1 MQFWYFGKWVTG
13 SYTKTENVGVEF
25 RKCFNIRIYFSWNS
39 QHMKSTRLTAP
50 SSKGKN
56 SSKNHANPIASSLS
70 FLLTSNT
77 KCCMQFL
84 SKNKITLKM
93 ISVLKY
99 LLFTSLYHLFTSVL
113 QTWALTLSLFCW
125 LTHSWMNFLKILGHC
140 FKLNFSN

>member
-1 MQFWYFGKWVTG
+1 
-13 SYTKTENVGVEF
+13 
-25 RKCFNIRIYFSWNS
+25 
-39 QHMKSTRLTAP
+39 MKSTRLIAP

-56 SSKNHANPIASSLS
+56 SSKNYANPIASSLS

-77 KCCMQFL
+77 KCCMQSL

-113 QTWALTLSLFCW
+113 QTWALTLSLFC
-125 LTHSWMNFLKILGHC
+125 
-140 FKLNFSN
+140 